1 MDDHLSWDE
10 LYPFLEEVKALA
22 RGLLRHER
30 HASLQ
35 TTALVLSALRRQRSA
50 DQDWQTVT
58 WANRQYFFGALYRA
72 MERTLVDHARARAR
86 RREVPVRPED
96 LQVDD
101 LQQAMDQEPG
111 QVMALLDA
119 LAELKQAQPQWAE
132 AIAHRFYGG
141 LTLEE
146 TARMMAVDER
156 TIRRWWDRA
165 RAVLAQRIVPELEAK
180 DEPPLK
186 HDGSTNALIRRY
198 RKMKSV

>member
-1 MDDHLSWDE
+1 MDDRLSWDDISP
-10 LYPFLEEVKALA
+10 LMEEVKALA

-50 DQDWQTVT
+50 DQDWRHVT
-58 WANRQYFFGALYRA
+58 WANRQYFFGALYQAMSRA
-72 MERTLVDHARARAR
+72 LIDHARARAR
-86 RREVPVRPED
+86 RREIPVRPED

-101 LQQAMDQEPG
+101 LQQALDREPV
-111 QVMALLDA
+111 QVVALLDA

-132 AIAHRFYGG
+132 AIEHRFYSG

-165 RAVLAQRIVPELEAK
+165 RPVLAHRILQLLNAGIAAEQRP
-180 DEPPLK
+180 
-186 HDGSTNALIRRY
+186 
-198 RKMKSV
+198 

>member
-1 MDDHLSWDE
+1 MPQEVTMEDCLSWDE
-10 LYPFLEEVKALA
+10 LYPLLEEVKALA

-35 TTALVLSALRRQRSA
+35 TTALVLTALRRQRLA

-72 MERTLVDHARARAR
+72 MERALLDHARARAR

-96 LQVDD
+96 LQLDD
-101 LQQAMDQEPG
+101 LQHAMAREPA
-111 QVMALLDA
+111 QVVALLDA
-119 LAELKQAQPQWAE
+119 LAELKQQQPQWAATIE
-132 AIAHRFYGG
+132 HRFYGR

-146 TARMMAVDER
+146 TACMMDVDER

-165 RAVLAQRIVPELEAK
+165 RPVLAHRILQLLNAEL
-180 DEPPLK
+180 PRGG
-186 HDGSTNALIRRY
+186 HS
-198 RKMKSV
+198 